1 MRLRGTLLWVVV
13 VGVVWVVVGVVT
25 AQQQQQQQ
33 QQQEVEKCHAQRK
46 CVDCIQTPDC
56 MWCSKLKNESEQRV
70 ARCQHITADPTTF
83 CDPAHLEN
91 ITNSVVITQDTP
103 LTVAGNENTGKS
115 AGEADKIVQLRPQR
129 MKLKLRK
136 GVPIN
141 VTLTYRQARDYPVDL
156 YYLMDLS
163 NSMKDDKKQLA
174 ALGSELA
181 KLMKSL
187 TSQFTLG
194 FGSFVDKVLM
204 PFADTAPDKLEAPC
218 AGCAPPYSFR
228 NDLPLNGD
236 PKQFTIKVEA
246 APISGNMDSPEG
258 GFDALMQVMVCTEQI
273 GWREQARRIVIF
285 STDAKFHH
293 AGDGRL
299 AGIVAPNDERCHLNH
314 LHEYSDF
321 NIYDYPSIAQI
332 NKIAK
337 EKNINVI
344 FAVSAHE
351 LLYKELSGMIETSSY
366 GMLEADSRNVVELVR
381 EQYNKISSTMR
392 LTDNST
398 NSAVSVRYFS
408 SCKGGGAPVLT
419 KECGDIKEND
429 TIDFLLEIT
438 ASECPT
444 DANSTVVEVKTL
456 QDNLILEIEFECS
469 CNCADP
475 EFVEEDSLACKG
487 AGDLVCGVCACHQ
500 GFRGEVCQC
509 SNENSDNSESDT
521 QLCQAKEGEKVCSGL
536 GYCSCGMCVCNDK
549 PVVHGTYCECNS
561 RKCQSGVGSECS
573 GHGTC
578 DCNKCRCEQGYTG
591 DLCQCRDDSACRPQ
605 GSQETC
611 SGHGK
616 CDCGKCKCSQQH
628 GVTYTGQYCEDCPTC
643 SAGKCIELRDC
654 VQCQQFNTGKL
665 KDTACPNCTIESV
678 KIDTLDGQVA
688 TGARLCTFE
697 DEEGCLFNFTY
708 RYIESSETN
717 PQQYQVFVQ
726 KERQCP
732 QPPPVLGI
740 VFGLVAA
747 IVAIGFL
754 TLLIWKLLTTLH
766 DRREYAKFEKEREN
780 AQWEA
785 AENPLYKSAKT
796 TFQNPAFAQTK

>member
-1 MRLRGTLLWVVV
+1 MRHRGILVWAVVS
-13 VGVVWVVVGVVT
+13 VVWLVVVGVVT
-25 AQQQQQQQ
+25 AQQHQQ
-33 QQQEVEKCHAQRK
+33 VVDKCNAQRK

-70 ARCQHITADPTTF
+70 ARCQHIRADPPPSAAP
-83 CDPAHLEN
+83 DHLEN
-91 ITNSVVITQDTP
+91 ITNSVFITQDTP
-103 LTVAGNENTGKS
+103 LTVAGNENRGTT
-115 AGEADKIVQLRPQR
+115 GEADKIVQLKPQR

-141 VTLTYRQARDYPVDL
+141 ITLTYRQARDYPVDL

-163 NSMKDDKKQLA
+163 NSMSDDKKQLA

-181 KLMKSL
+181 KLMKGL

-204 PFADTAPDKLEAPC
+204 PYADTSPQKLLQPC
-218 AGCAPPYSFR
+218 PGCAPPYSFR
-228 NDLPLNGD
+228 NDLPLDDD
-236 PKQFTIKVEA
+236 PKQFTIKVNE

-258 GFDALMQVMVCTEQI
+258 GFDALMQVMVCTDQI

-299 AGIVAPNDERCHLNH
+299 AGIVAPNDETCHLNN
-314 LHEYSDF
+314 LQEYTDF
-321 NIYDYPSIAQI
+321 DKYDYPSIAQI

-344 FAVSAHE
+344 FAVSSHE

-366 GMLEADSRNVVELVR
+366 GMLDADSGNVVELVR
-381 EQYNKISSTMR
+381 DQYNKISSTMR

-408 SCKGGGAPVLT
+408 SCKEGGAPVLT
-419 KECGDIKEND
+419 RECGDIKEND

-438 ASECPT
+438 AVECPK
-444 DANSTVVEVKTL
+444 DANTTYVEVKTL
-456 QDNLILEIEFECS
+456 QDNLVLEIEFKCS
-469 CNCADP
+469 CGCADP
-475 EFVEEDSLACKG
+475 EFVEENAAGCKG
-487 AGDLVCGVCACHQ
+487 KGDLVCGVCACQ
-500 GFRGEVCQC
+500 EGYRGEVCQC
-509 SNENSDNSESDT
+509 SNEYSDNSESDT
-521 QLCQAKEGEKVCSGL
+521 LLCMAKEGDKVCSGL
-536 GYCSCGMCVCNDK
+536 GYCSCGLCICNDK

-561 RKCQSGVGSECS
+561 RKCQSGVGMACS

-578 DCNKCRCEQGYTG
+578 DCNKCRCDQGYTG
-591 DLCQCRDDSACRPQ
+591 DLCQCRDDSACRLQ
-605 GSQETC
+605 GTQETC

-616 CDCGKCKCSQQH
+616 CECGKCKCSQQH
-628 GVTYTGQYCEDCPTC
+628 GITYTGQYCEDCPTC
-643 SAGKCIELRDC
+643 TAGKCFEFRDC

-665 KDTACPNCTIESV
+665 KDTACLNCSINSN
-678 KIDTLDGQVA
+678 KIDSLDGQVA

-708 RYIESSETN
+708 RYIDSASDTK
-717 PQQYQVFVQ
+717 PQQYQIFVQ
-726 KERQCP
+726 KDRQCP

-747 IVAIGFL
+747 IVAIGLL

-766 DRREYAKFEKEREN
+766 DRREYAKFEKERKLPSGKR
-780 AQWEA
+780 

-796 TFQNPAFAQTK
+796 TFQNPAFAQSK